1 MDVKTATRVLD
12 VFNLFAEVQR
22 PMIYSEIAAHMGIP
36 LSSCHA
42 LLKTMVA
49 RGYLYELGKKE
60 GYYPTQKLLHVA
72 NVICKRDPL
81 VTALEPLLMNLRDQS
96 RETAILAKLAGD
108 AVVYLGVVESNET
121 IRYSHQPGGFKSL
134 HATSSGKALLAV
146 LEPDERNALL
156 AQYTDWTAFTSNTL
170 HSRKALEADIEAGRQ
185 RGWHRSMGEN
195 VEDVMSVALGFRVH
209 GQPFAIVLAGPLTR
223 VQRKEEEIAQLFPEV
238 KVQLKELLK
247 NTSIT
252 YDSGDP
258 QDE

>member
-49 RGYLYELGKKE
+49 RGYLYELGKKD

-81 VTALEPLLMNLRDQS
+81 VTALEPLLMNLRDKS
-96 RETAILAKLAGD
+96 RETAILAKLAD
-108 AVVYLGVVESNET
+108 QAVVYLSVVESTET

-146 LEPDERNALL
+146 LKRGERHALL
-156 AQYTDWTAFTSNTL
+156 SRYTDWSGITPNTL
-170 HSRKALEADIEAGRQ
+170 TSREALETDIEAGNQ
-185 RGWHRSMGEN
+185 RGWHRSVGEN
-195 VEDVMSVALGFRVH
+195 VEDVMSIALGFRVH
-209 GQPFAIVLAGPLTR
+209 EQPFAIVLAGPVTR
-223 VQRKEEEIAQLFPEV
+223 MQKKEEDIARLFPEV
-238 KVQLKELLK
+238 KVQLKEILK
-247 NTSIT
+247 NTSVT
-252 YDSGDP
+252 YGSGDT